1 MMPPKPELQAPEI
14 ATPGAMKSTSHLAV
28 PQVPLPDQLPPLPQL
43 ADVPA
48 RILHT
53 ATVETLIDHA
63 EDLSS
68 RLRVHLRRNSL
79 LEGQVVELEQT
90 LEQVEGECH
99 TLKAQIEIL
108 REKDRT
114 VGEKISQAESRQRR
128 FEEEAKL
135 ARLEGAELSLR
146 NESLAEETASLRK
159 SLAEQARVQ
168 LRRESVYRRR
178 LERWVKPGLL
188 ARKEERRQLEQR
200 ARLLES
206 EVIRLQGFVQKLKE
220 EHQHQTDDAQKRLIN
235 YEKDRIRLVD
245 QYEKRLQQ
253 LQGELQRSEGDLIA
267 TQQRAKS
274 LDRATEDAARMTNEK
289 VFFERRCQELESRLL
304 SETERLRGALDEVSQ
319 EAATLRVAA
328 ETARRDR
335 ETIDKARV
343 QADQRAIRLET
354 QIAALRQTWGEM
366 NSRLE
371 RAEAERGA
379 LEKLNQELA
388 LALKA
393 ERSRSQIRLTDQ
405 GLDRLGFKDNNSATT
420 HPSLTDLERKGF
432 GL

>member
-1 MMPPKPELQAPEI
+1 MPELPAPEI
-14 ATPGAMKSTSHLAV
+14 AVNGDSPTTTHLGSPKVA
-28 PQVPLPDQLPPLPQL
+28 LPDQLPPPPQL

-79 LEGQVVELEQT
+79 LEGQIVELEQQ
-90 LEQVEGECH
+90 LEQMENERQ

-114 VGEKISQAESRQRR
+114 VGEKILQAEARQKR

-146 NESLAEETASLRK
+146 NETLAEEAACLRQK
-159 SLAEQARVQ
+159 LAEQTRFQ
-168 LRRESVYRRR
+168 IRRESLYRRR

-200 ARLLES
+200 AKLLES
-206 EVIRLQGFVQKLKE
+206 EVIRLQGFAQKMRE
-220 EHQHQTDDAQKRLIN
+220 EHQHQTDDAQRRLIN

-245 QYEKRLQQ
+245 QYEKRIQQ
-253 LQGELQRSEGDLIA
+253 LQGELQRTEGDLIT

-274 LDRATEDAARMTNEK
+274 LDRATEDAARMANEK
-289 VFFERRCQELESRLL
+289 IFFERRAQELESRLL
-304 SETERLRGALDEVSQ
+304 AETERLRGALDEVSQ

-371 RAEAERGA
+371 RAEAERTA

-388 LALKA
+388 MALKT
-393 ERSRSQIRLTDQ
+393 ERARSQIRLTDQ
-405 GLDRLGFKDNNSATT
+405 GLDRLGFKENTASA
-420 HPSLTDLERKGF
+420 HPGLTELERKGF